1 MKYKKK
7 SKYLISIFIFFILIQ
22 NFYCYYILPLN
33 ESYEYDNKDT
43 NNISKIMLNDIKNNI
58 YTIIEIGELGQKL
71 ALFIKTKDYCSYIG
85 SNLCHISESN
95 YDYKKSKSFENI
107 TPYNLTYKNFMN
119 ISLAKEKI
127 KLLTNKDNYS
137 ESKEINLTKFYHILN
152 DEESAGNINTCG
164 VFGFQYK
171 INNDIEGENN
181 CKSFINN
188 LYDNVNILSLI
199 DNSDELEPPI
209 FSIEYSKENNND
221 IKNRLIIGIYP
232 NDYNPNS
239 YKENS
244 YREIYMNNTSI
255 SSFDKYHF
263 HLIFNDIYLLNKNES
278 KTILKN
284 STYLHSIFIIEQNM
298 ISAPES
304 FFELYLENFFNAYI
318 KNQSCEILLIDDY
331 KTLFC
336 NKKKLDI
343 NSFYNSFPSLVFNH
357 SGFDTKFEFNKNELF
372 KEDENNIYFM
382 IFSDKSNNDVWG
394 LGKIFMEKYL
404 FVFNYKN
411 GTIRYYNKTEDNIN
425 KFNFIENGIYVIII
439 FGLNIIIAFICL
451 FICLYKKCSKNK
463 IDPTILI
470 ESFSANIDYDKDDN
484 VNIINKGEE
493 KKDDDLIENN
503 EDIEEKIE

>member
-43 NNISKIMLNDIKNNI
+43 NNISKIMLNYIKNNI

-171 INNDIEGENN
+171 LNNDIEGENN

-209 FSIEYSKENNND
+209 FSIEYSKENNNY

-239 YKENS
+239 YKKNS

-304 FFELYLENFFNAYI
+304 FFEL
-318 KNQSCEILLIDDY
+318 S
-331 KTLFC
+331 
-336 NKKKLDI
+336 
-343 NSFYNSFPSLVFNH
+343 
-357 SGFDTKFEFNKNELF
+357 
-372 KEDENNIYFM
+372 
-382 IFSDKSNNDVWG
+382 
-394 LGKIFMEKYL
+394 
-404 FVFNYKN
+404 
-411 GTIRYYNKTEDNIN
+411 
-425 KFNFIENGIYVIII
+425 
-439 FGLNIIIAFICL
+439 
-451 FICLYKKCSKNK
+451 
-463 IDPTILI
+463 
-470 ESFSANIDYDKDDN
+470 
-484 VNIINKGEE
+484 
-493 KKDDDLIENN
+493 
-503 EDIEEKIE
+503 

>member
-1 MKYKKK
+1 
-7 SKYLISIFIFFILIQ
+7 
-22 NFYCYYILPLN
+22 
-33 ESYEYDNKDT
+33 
-43 NNISKIMLNDIKNNI
+43 
-58 YTIIEIGELGQKL
+58 
-71 ALFIKTKDYCSYIG
+71 
-85 SNLCHISESN
+85 
-95 YDYKKSKSFENI
+95 
-107 TPYNLTYKNFMN
+107 
-119 ISLAKEKI
+119 
-127 KLLTNKDNYS
+127 
-137 ESKEINLTKFYHILN
+137 
-152 DEESAGNINTCG
+152 
-164 VFGFQYK
+164 
-171 INNDIEGENN
+171 
-181 CKSFINN
+181 
-188 LYDNVNILSLI
+188 
-199 DNSDELEPPI
+199 
-209 FSIEYSKENNND
+209 
-221 IKNRLIIGIYP
+221 
-232 NDYNPNS
+232 
-239 YKENS
+239 
-244 YREIYMNNTSI
+244 
-255 SSFDKYHF
+255 
-263 HLIFNDIYLLNKNES
+263 
-278 KTILKN
+278 
-284 STYLHSIFIIEQNM
+284 M

-470 ESFSANIDYDKDDN
+470 ESFSANIDYDKDGN